1 MASSIHYLTRRGFSE
16 SISIRRT
23 GQVDYPPL
31 AVAYFGDRGIN
42 TCVLRNPPEPIG
54 TVTTSR
60 VFVMAFPFRLWAY
73 CLCSLFWLLPAVCLG
88 QEYQEPRNRQ
98 DLHNSL
104 IADLNAERHPADG
117 GGRAWLVNER
127 STVPA
132 VCSSAGRWII
142 VYQAGPHGISPEGAI
157 FLQVSPFWGW
167 TTPQPDYTDRPGYTR
182 VVTSAEGAELLVETV
197 GQQLLAIWI
206 GGRGLVEGDRVR
218 IVYGGSEAGKGYAD
232 RFAEHDSP
240 FWIAVD
246 GDGDGIRR
254 VLPGSPTVDVVA
266 NRPTQLLVT
275 VPTTARPG
283 DTVSMVVA
291 VLDRVGNA
299 GYPFQGEIC
308 FTETPAGLELP
319 TKIELAARDGGRQ
332 RVEVTVRSEGIFRVT
347 ATGPDG
353 LSTVS
358 NPLVAL
364 ASGPRIVW
372 GDLHGHSNLSDG
384 SGTPDDYYRYARD
397 VAGLDVAALT
407 DHDHWGMLFLDIY
420 PDVWAGIQETVAR
433 YHEPGQF
440 VSLLGYEWTSWLH
453 GHRHVVYFQE
463 TGELFSSLHPDYDTP
478 PKLWE
483 ALRGQRVLTFAHH
496 SAGEPVPVNWSFAPD
511 PVLEPLTEIV
521 SVHGSSESLD
531 SPSVVRGAISGNTV
545 RDQLGRYQ
553 LGLVGS
559 GDSHDGHPGLAHLA
573 SGPGLGGITAIIAEE
588 LTREAVYAALRTRR
602 CYATNGPRILLR
614 FSLAG
619 KRMGST
625 VPAMASAEVRGF
637 IVATAP
643 IRSVDII
650 RSGRV
655 ISQTPEDEQSSCFLN
670 STLTDLRA
678 GEFVYLRVIQ
688 HDGGAAWSSPFFVE

>member
-1 MASSIHYLTRRGFSE
+1 MMSPT
-16 SISIRRT
+16 
-23 GQVDYPPL
+23 
-31 AVAYFGDRGIN
+31 
-42 TCVLRNPPEPIG
+42 
-54 TVTTSR
+54 
-60 VFVMAFPFRLWAY
+60 RLWILG
-73 CLCSLFWLLPAVCLG
+73 LCSLLCLLPAVCPG
-88 QEYQEPRNRQ
+88 QEYQAPRNRQ

-104 IADLNAERHPADG
+104 LDDLNAVRHPSDG
-117 GGRAWLVNER
+117 GGRAWLVDER
-127 STVPA
+127 STMPA

-142 VYQAGPHGISPEGAI
+142 IYQAGPHGISPEGAI
-157 FLQVSPFWGW
+157 FLQISPFWGW
-167 TTPQPDYTDRPGYTR
+167 TTPQPDFPDRPGYTWA
-182 VVTSAEGAELLVETV
+182 VTSAEGAELELETV

-206 GGRGLVEGDRVR
+206 GGRGLVEGERVR
-218 IVYGGSEAGKGYAD
+218 IVYGGTESGRSLAD

-266 NRPTQLLVT
+266 GHPAQLLVT

-283 DTVSMVVA
+283 DSVSMNVA
-291 VLDRVGNA
+291 VLDRMGNA
-299 GYPFQGEIC
+299 GFPFEGEIS
-308 FTETPAGLELP
+308 FSEPTAGLELP
-319 TKIELAARDGGRQ
+319 AKIEFEAKDGGRQ
-332 RVEVTVRSEGIFRVT
+332 RVVVTVRSEGIFRVT
-347 ATGPDG
+347 ATGPNG
-353 LSTVS
+353 LSCVS

-364 ASGPRIVW
+364 AAGPRVLW

-420 PDVWAGIQETVAR
+420 PDIWAGIQEVVAR
-433 YHEPGQF
+433 YHEPGRF

-453 GHRHVVYFQE
+453 GHRHVVYFQA
-463 TGELFSSLHPDYDTP
+463 TGELYSSLHPDYDTP
-478 PKLWE
+478 PKLWD
-483 ALRGQRVLTFAHH
+483 ALSGQQVLTFAHH
-496 SAGEPVPVNWSFAPD
+496 SAGDPVPVNWSYAPD

-531 SPSVVRGAISGNTV
+531 SPSVVRGAIPGNTV
-545 RDQLGRYQ
+545 RDQLGRYR

-588 LTREAVYAALRTRR
+588 VTREAVYEALRNRR

-614 FSLAG
+614 CSLAG
-619 KRMGST
+619 HRMGST
-625 VPAMASAEVRGF
+625 VPATASAEVRGF

-650 RSGRV
+650 RSGQV
-655 ISQTPEDEQSSCFLN
+655 ISQTPEDEQTSCFLN
-670 STLTDLRA
+670 STLADLRA
-678 GEFVYLRVIQ
+678 GEYVYLRVIQ
-688 HDGGAAWSSPFFVE
+688 DDGGAAWSSPFFVE